1 MESIGFIGAGRCAR
15 ILLGGLERAGKLPG
29 TIIASDPSE
38 AARTHLQ
45 QDHPFVRLVG
55 ADNLAAARAEVVF
68 LSLHPPVFET
78 VMSEIAAVLRPEQ
91 WVVSLAPKITLARL
105 TAGLGGHARVARF
118 LPNAPSIVNRGH
130 NPLAIAETA
139 PPEARASLRA
149 LLSHLGTVV
158 EVPEAKIEAYALTAA
173 MGPTYHWFQWQELI
187 RLAEQYGMTADQA
200 RAAVREMLQGALTT
214 FFDTGIPED
223 TVMDLVPVRPLAE
236 DEETIRT
243 FYRTRLATIR
253 ARITPDGHSM
263 APRTA
268 AETTLPREEACE
280 AVSARIDTIS

>member
-15 ILLGGLERAGKLPG
+15 IMLGGLERAGALPG
-29 TIIASDPSE
+29 TIIASDPSDP
-38 AARTHLQ
+38 ARTRLQ
-45 QDHPFVRLVG
+45 QDHPVVRLVG
-55 ADNLAAARAEVVF
+55 ADNRAAARADVVF

-78 VMSEIAAVLRPEQ
+78 VLSEIADSLRPDQ

-105 TAGLGGHARVARF
+105 SAGLGGHARVARF

-139 PPEARASLRA
+139 PYEARAA
-149 LLSHLGTVV
+149 LKTFLGHLGTVV
-158 EVPEAKIEAYALTAA
+158 EVPEAKIEAYALTVA

-187 RLAEQYGMTADQA
+187 HLAEQYGMTADQA

-214 FFDTGIPED
+214 FFDAGIPAD
-223 TVMDLVPVRPLAE
+223 IVIDLVPVRPLAE

-243 FYRTRLATIR
+243 IYRTRLAAVR
-253 ARITPDGHSM
+253 ARITP
-263 APRTA
+263 
-268 AETTLPREEACE
+268 
-280 AVSARIDTIS
+280 